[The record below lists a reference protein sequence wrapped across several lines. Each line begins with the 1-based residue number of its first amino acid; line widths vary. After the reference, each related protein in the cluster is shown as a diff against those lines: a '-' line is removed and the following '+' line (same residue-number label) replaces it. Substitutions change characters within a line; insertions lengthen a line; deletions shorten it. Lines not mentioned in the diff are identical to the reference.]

1 MQMKT
6 SMKAS
11 GMKVKETGTEFLQSE
26 MEIILR
32 VIGLM
37 TSEKVKDLI
46 IFRRR
51 ISFLLE
57 NG

>member
-46 IFRRR
+46 ISLRR